1 MPLQWVIENGV
12 LLNFGMEGDELSQLL
27 EEEKMTNVPIL
38 VLANKQD
45 LMHALPADEVNS
57 ETSLHLILLKKYITS
72 NFILQPTM
80 SISCWIK
87 Q

>member
-1 MPLQWVIENGV
+1 MQ
-12 LLNFGMEGDELSQLL
+12 GDELSQLL

-45 LMHALPADEVNS
+45 LTHALPADEVNS
-57 ETSLHLILLKKYITS
+57 ERSLHLILLKKYITS
-72 NFILQPTM
+72 NFILRSTM

>member
-1 MPLQWVIENGV
+1 MPLQWVIEYGV

-57 ETSLHLILLKKYITS
+57 KTSLYLILL
-72 NFILQPTM
+72 
-80 SISCWIK
+80 
-87 Q
+87 